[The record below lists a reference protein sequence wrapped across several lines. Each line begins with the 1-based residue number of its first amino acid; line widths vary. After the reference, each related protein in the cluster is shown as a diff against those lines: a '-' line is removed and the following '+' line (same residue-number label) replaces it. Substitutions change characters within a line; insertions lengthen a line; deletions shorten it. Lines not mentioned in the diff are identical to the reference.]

1 MRNDVHAHFPPSF
14 ILFYSLLLLRLLSL
28 YSISQERRHE
38 RLDWNRGRS
47 IHVRWRIAAGMCI
60 CVCIRVCVG
69 RLVDRHERR
78 QGWGRRLIRLSRMYA
93 VPSSYANKLGR
104 NSRRKGERKGEKER
118 RREGMERKGEIKWDV
133 YIYPTVDNADNWA
146 DLIISAIAVNIHE
159 GQPLLRGQDSPRVI
173 GKQSSSCHFRDKPL
187 ITLHTT

>member
-14 ILFYSLLLLRLLSL
+14 ILFYSLLLRLLSL

-47 IHVRWRIAAGMCI
+47 IHVRWRMAAGMCI

-104 NSRRKGERKGEKER
+104 NSRERERKREGRKGWRERER
-118 RREGMERKGEIKWDV
+118 ESETYTHIPLSIM
-133 YIYPTVDNADNWA
+133 P
-146 DLIISAIAVNIHE
+146 IIEPIW
-159 GQPLLRGQDSPRVI
+159 LLARLP
-173 GKQSSSCHFRDKPL
+173 
-187 ITLHTT
+187 